1 MNRIKAIR
9 SEEDYKESLVLLQ
22 DLLIADP
29 DPNTEQGEQLQI
41 LSTLIESYEATNF
54 PISAPTAVD
63 AIKFR
68 MDQLDL
74 RPVDLVPF
82 IGSKSRVS
90 EILSGK
96 RGLTVEMIRTLEQG
110 LQIPAESL
118 IKPSEESQDSAYSK
132 WDKKL
137 YETMQARGY
146 FANLSSDFSNKI
158 TTLQEF
164 FNRSSVSTLTPAL
177 LRQANYR
184 SAPTTDRNALYAW
197 LNFILSKASDFED
210 VAEYKAGSLT
220 LEKMQKLAKLSTK
233 DNGPILAVH
242 ELKKMGIIT
251 VVEAEL
257 PKTRLDGAAILLNA
271 RNPVIGLT
279 LRLDRLDNFW
289 FTLMHELAHIA
300 LHFDNDEIDVFY
312 DELDEVKGLQLG
324 SKETEADELASEALV
339 ASSKWEISPARI
351 VPSPMAAAS
360 LARDL
365 DIHIA
370 IVAGKIRYETGSW
383 AYLNK
388 VVSNYKIR
396 NLFPHYER

>member
-1 MNRIKAIR
+1 MKRIKAIR
-9 SEEDYKESLVLLQ
+9 NEEDYKQSLELLQ

-29 DPNTEQGEQLQI
+29 DPNSEQGEQLQI
-41 LSTLIESYEATNF
+41 LSTLIESYEANNF
-54 PISAPTAVD
+54 PIEAPSAVD

-74 RPVDLVPF
+74 RPIDLVPF

-96 RGLTVEMIRTLEQG
+96 RGLTVEMIRSLEQG

-118 IKPSEESQDSAYSK
+118 IKPAEDSPEDIFSK

-137 YETMQARGY
+137 YDVMEARGY
-146 FANLSSDFSNKI
+146 FNNVKSDASNRINTLRAFFSRND
-158 TTLQEF
+158 
-164 FNRSSVSTLTPAL
+164 VSTLSPAL
-177 LRQANYR
+177 LREANYR
-184 SAPTTDRNALYAW
+184 SAPTTDRNALNAW

-210 VAEYKAGSLT
+210 VAEYKPGSLN
-220 LEKMQKLAKLSTK
+220 LEKMQSIAKLSTK
-233 DNGPILAVH
+233 ENGPVLAVK
-242 ELKKMGIIT
+242 ELKKIGVITII
-251 VVEAEL
+251 EAEL

-289 FTLMHELAHIA
+289 FTLMHELAHIV
-300 LHFDNDEIDVFY
+300 LHFDNDEVDVFY
-312 DELDEVKGLQLG
+312 DELDEVKGMQIG

-339 ASSKWEISPARI
+339 PSSKWEISPARI
-351 VPSPMAAAS
+351 VPSAMAAAS

-388 VVSNYKIR
+388 VVSNYRIR
-396 NLFPHYER
+396 NLFTHYER